1 MVVAAHSTIS
11 QLGELEWGGG
21 MIRIYYESTP
31 LAFKRMKGVSH
42 IKIKTSDFLCIHCM
56 ILRMT
61 KCLFVCLFV
70 YLFFSSQIE
79 KLRNSIQT
87 LTRSANPL
95 GKIMDYIQV
104 GNGRNSPLLCVTV
117 AVVVLIIVAGF
128 GLSFF
133 CAILLLF
140 LVMMF
145 L

>member
-1 MVVAAHSTIS
+1 MFV
-11 QLGELEWGGG
+11 
-21 MIRIYYESTP
+21 
-31 LAFKRMKGVSH
+31 
-42 IKIKTSDFLCIHCM
+42 
-56 ILRMT
+56 
-61 KCLFVCLFV
+61 CLFVCLLV

-104 GNGRNSPLLCVTV
+104 GNGRNSPLLCVAV
-117 AVVVLIIVAGF
+117 AVVVLIVAGF
-128 GLSFF
+128 GGSFF

-145 L
+145 I

>member
-1 MVVAAHSTIS
+1 MFV
-11 QLGELEWGGG
+11 
-21 MIRIYYESTP
+21 
-31 LAFKRMKGVSH
+31 
-42 IKIKTSDFLCIHCM
+42 
-56 ILRMT
+56 
-61 KCLFVCLFV
+61 CLFVCLLV

>member
-1 MVVAAHSTIS
+1 M
-11 QLGELEWGGG
+11 
-21 MIRIYYESTP
+21 
-31 LAFKRMKGVSH
+31 
-42 IKIKTSDFLCIHCM
+42 
-56 ILRMT
+56 
-61 KCLFVCLFV
+61 FVCLFV

-104 GNGRNSPLLCVTV
+104 GNGRNSPLLCVTI
-117 AVVVLIIVAGF
+117 AVVVLIVAGF
-128 GLSFF
+128 GGRFF